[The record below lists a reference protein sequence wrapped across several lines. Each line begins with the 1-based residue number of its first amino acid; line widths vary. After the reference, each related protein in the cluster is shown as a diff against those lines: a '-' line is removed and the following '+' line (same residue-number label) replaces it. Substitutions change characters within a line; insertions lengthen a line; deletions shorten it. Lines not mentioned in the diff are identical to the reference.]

1 MDPCCIRKLVS
12 SVESQRRKHCF
23 NNRLAELG
31 RHMRDDVRQRKARE
45 LVDQVLPTD
54 QHVHADALRPRRG
67 GQNRRI
73 HRIGPQA
80 LLRSAYPTAVRRAKR
95 TRAPTFW
102 LPVTL

>member
-1 MDPCCIRKLVS
+1 MY
-12 SVESQRRKHCF
+12 
-23 NNRLAELG
+23 
-31 RHMRDDVRQRKARE
+31 VRQREARE
-45 LVDQVLPTD
+45 VVDQVLPTD

-67 GQNRRI
+67 GHNRRI